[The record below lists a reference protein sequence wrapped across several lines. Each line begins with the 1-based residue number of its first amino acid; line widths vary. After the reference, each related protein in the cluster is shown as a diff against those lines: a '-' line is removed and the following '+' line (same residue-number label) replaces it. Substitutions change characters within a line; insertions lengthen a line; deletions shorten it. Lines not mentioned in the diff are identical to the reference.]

1 MWPWF
6 ASLLFHSVLH
16 SLHIQACWRADQTK
30 TSAGVPSMSS
40 GGSKA
45 GSSPVTP
52 CIQAIFAQ
60 EGQCVGWR
68 GVLCWQMPVNQ
79 TRNGQARMPCKEST
93 HNRPAGR
100 GHTWRVNNNAWSAK
114 NDTLARTPT
123 TVGKPIVVTVSK
135 TRTCNKTDGACE
147 QSCPTVVGKPIT
159 VDQSKSQSC
168 NTHASGT
175 HTHTNDVSCASAG

>member
-1 MWPWF
+1 
-6 ASLLFHSVLH
+6 
-16 SLHIQACWRADQTK
+16 
-30 TSAGVPSMSS
+30 
-40 GGSKA
+40 
-45 GSSPVTP
+45 
-52 CIQAIFAQ
+52 
-60 EGQCVGWR
+60 VGWR

-175 HTHTNDVSCASAG
+175 HTPTMLAVHRLGEFFHTVQACTCSHLHHSWCQMRPKSARAACASASRGSSLPTP